1 MYSNDR
7 DLFIKQNE
15 HMLQTRDVN
24 FKEMAF
30 ERLYAEGSIST
41 LKEVLAW
48 YLNEKSKCTMDYS
61 HIPLSDCK
69 GWTINQDTGS
79 FVHESGK
86 FFRVDGIRVLNS
98 LNREVAG
105 GWDQP
110 ILTQVGYDGGILG
123 LLRTRIEGVP
133 HYLIESKSEPGNYG
147 IVQISTTVQA
157 TFSNIE
163 QAHKGKKTL
172 FAEYFTDPI
181 DNDGKVIFERWMSED
196 GGRLL
201 NKRNKSMIVEVDY
214 NSISLPNERFKWVT
228 LWQLIELTRNHDAI
242 IAPHIRGILSAV

>member
-1 MYSNDR
+1 MYCNER
-7 DLFIKQNE
+7 DAFINKNANA
-15 HMLQTRDVN
+15 LQTRDSN
-24 FKEMAF
+24 FKELAF
-30 ERLYAEGSIST
+30 ERIYANGASST
-41 LKEVLAW
+41 LDDVYSW
-48 YLNEKSKCTMDYS
+48 YLNEKSKCTMNYE
-61 HIPLSDCK
+61 HIPLEECR
-69 GWTINQDTGS
+69 GWSINKDTGS
-79 FVHESGK
+79 LMHESGK
-86 FFRVDGIRVLNS
+86 FFRVDGIRVLSS

-133 HYLIESKSEPGNYG
+133 HYLVESKSEPGNYG

-172 FAEYFTDPI
+172 FAEYFTDPVQ
-181 DNDGKVIFERWMSED
+181 NGGKVIFDRWMSED

-214 NSISLPNERFKWVT
+214 DSIILPNERFKWVT
-228 LWQLIELTRNHDAI
+228 LWQLVELTRNHDAV
-242 IAPHIRGILSAV
+242 IAPHLRGILAAV